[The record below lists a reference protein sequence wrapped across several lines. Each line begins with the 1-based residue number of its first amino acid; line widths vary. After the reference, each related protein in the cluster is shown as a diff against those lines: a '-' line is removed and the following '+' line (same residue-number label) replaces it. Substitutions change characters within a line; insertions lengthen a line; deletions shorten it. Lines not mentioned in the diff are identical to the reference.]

1 MSTDRSFDVSER
13 AYAIWEQAGCPEGTA
28 LDNWLQ
34 AEAELSEAPVLQQKS
49 DVLRIPGEA
58 AHHSGMKPPTNS
70 EMISPTVPR

>member
-13 AYAIWEQAGCPEGTA
+13 AYAIWEQAGCPEGAA

-49 DVLRIPGEA
+49 DARNTAPKRGR
-58 AHHSGMKPPTNS
+58 SRRKG
-70 EMISPTVPR
+70 